1 MDRVA
6 AVLIAGLALAR
17 SSETGQRIIRVQ
29 IAENIYIYP
38 VGTAVAIAAKAMVA
52 TTASLENILFR

>member
-1 MDRVA
+1 MDGIA

-29 IAENIYIYP
+29 MAENIYIP
-38 VGTAVAIAAKAMVA
+38 GRDGCGNSSESDGGDDSELGEHFV
-52 TTASLENILFR
+52 